1 MRLYKAVLNDN
12 YDVISYEK
20 PNEIESVFS
29 TLDYTST
36 DIDKE
41 TLKEYI
47 ELVGYLTVHNEEK
60 NPDSPYI
67 MYLDLDFKFNS
78 IWDGPTSIY
87 VTDQIIKDIRENL
100 MFSIL
105 EEGMELEQRTEYI
118 HFSEGIVG
126 ESEITEGDLTYVY
139 HKYLNGI
146 WSSSDPNVISVDKY
160 NGVVRAKKVG
170 KSTISYVVDSGTGIL
185 TCFKTIAVNKFIPK
199 ALLA

>member
-1 MRLYKAVLNDN
+1 MRLYKAMLNDN

-20 PNEIESVFS
+20 PNEIESIFS
-29 TLDYTST
+29 TLDYTSV
-36 DIDKE
+36 DINKS
-41 TLKEYI
+41 TIIEYI
-47 ELVGYLTVHNEEK
+47 ELVGYITVHNEEK

-67 MYLDLDFKFNS
+67 MYLDLDFKFSN

-126 ESEITEGDLTYVY
+126 EPNITEGELTYVY
-139 HKYLNGI
+139 HRYLNGI
-146 WSSSDPNVISVDKY
+146 WDSSEPNIIEIDK
-160 NGVVRAKKVG
+160 NTGLIKAKKIG

-185 TCFKTIAVNKFIPK
+185 TCYKTIEVSKFTPK